1 MITPKNLIRHELI
14 GLEVEVVNAKSVN
27 QVGIKGNIVEET
39 RNTLVVNT
47 AKGEKKLLKNNV
59 TLRFTLK
66 DQMVDVDGERLVG
79 KPEER
84 IKKWK

>member
-14 GLEVEVVNAKSVN
+14 GLVVEVVGAKN
-27 QVGIKGNIVEET
+27 PCQVGIKGKVVDET
-39 RNTLVVNT
+39 RHTLLVATSN
-47 AKGEKKLLKNNV
+47 GEKRLMKRCVVIRVKLKSQRV
-59 TLRFTLK
+59 E
-66 DQMVDVDGERLVG
+66 VDGERLVG

>member
-14 GLEVEVVNAKSVN
+14 GLMVEVVGANNPS
-27 QVGIKGNIVEET
+27 QVGLNGKIVDET
-39 RNTLVVNT
+39 RHTLIMAT
-47 AKGEKKLLKNNV
+47 SHGEKRLMKRCIVIRVKLKNQKV
-59 TLRFTLK
+59 E
-66 DQMVDVDGERLVG
+66 VCGERLVG